1 MTHAPSS
8 ALLPRLCRS
17 SGAARRAEYDGYY
30 ASLLCPWDVG
40 LCGDEALGMHGHEWL
55 GVPAEWG
62 YDTSAPYGVEAPQR
76 AAMSCGLC
84 GQLAQAI
91 GPPPYVPPEAA
102 AKAAATAAN
111 DDDAEVAAAEVDA
124 WDLRPFGVWLA
135 THVLPTQ
142 GLART
147 LGTLNK
153 YRAAGGDVV
162 LGFLRQGL
170 RLQAQASG
178 TMEGRRKRADALSS
192 VAAQEWAQSVCRR
205 MWPMSLQASYDCA
218 VAAGHGHFHYHLDPA
233 AAHLAC
239 WFDNTVKTRPI
250 RPTNRG
256 FLKAADWPRMA
267 EAWGRPGPESVT
279 AGAAWRRIRPKTE
292 RRLGFNIGRTT
303 RWSTRQAP
311 SRRSSC
317 SCGGGGARPAS
328 PTPRR
333 ARSPT
338 RRSRSSAPPRA
349 ASSSPATAPSRSFCA
364 SSRQPGTHRTTPTL
378 AAAR

>member
-1 MTHAPSS
+1 
-8 ALLPRLCRS
+8 
-17 SGAARRAEYDGYY
+17 
-30 ASLLCPWDVG
+30 
-40 LCGDEALGMHGHEWL
+40 MHGHEWL

-91 GPPPYVPPEAA
+91 GPPPYMPPEAA

-111 DDDAEVAAAEVDA
+111 DDAEAAAAEVDA

-135 THVLPTQ
+135 TRVLPTQ

-205 MWPMSLQASYDCA
+205 MWPMSLQASYDCNPNPNA
-218 VAAGHGHFHYHLDPA
+218 SPNPDPNVADVVAGELR
-233 AAHLAC
+233 LRRRR
-239 WFDNTVKTRPI
+239 RP
-250 RPTNRG
+250 RP
-256 FLKAADWPRMA
+256 LPLPP
-267 EAWGRPGPESVT
+267 RPGR
-279 AGAAWRRIRPKTE
+279 GA
-292 RRLGFNIGRTT
+292 
-303 RWSTRQAP
+303 
-311 SRRSSC
+311 
-317 SCGGGGARPAS
+317 
-328 PTPRR
+328 PRV
-333 ARSPT
+333 
-338 RRSRSSAPPRA
+338 
-349 ASSSPATAPSRSFCA
+349 
-364 SSRQPGTHRTTPTL
+364 L
-378 AAAR
+378 V